1 MNHQIKR
8 KKLEVK
14 IAGSIISTLRLEVN
28 HKYVSVVD
36 GNKFM
41 PEGEYLMPYPDFKKM
56 VRRRAVNGKY

>member
-8 KKLEVK
+8 KK
-14 IAGSIISTLRLEVN
+14 LEVN